1 MKKILL
7 FSVLFLC
14 VALTSFARTKAV
26 KKIIKNDRYEII
38 ITKEKTNEA
47 VVSLTY
53 TDGCGRFCT
62 VTMRIF
68 CCLTDEDIFA
78 YAEEQALNRLGSD
91 GCFIL

>member
-1 MKKILL
+1 MLKQKQFKKL
-7 FSVLFLC
+7 
-14 VALTSFARTKAV
+14 
-26 KKIIKNDRYEII
+26 IKNDRYELK
-38 ITKEKTNEA
+38 ITKEKSNEA

-62 VTMRIF
+62 VTMRIL
-68 CCLTDEDIFA
+68 CCLTDEDIFG

>member
-38 ITKEKTNEA
+38 ITKEKTN
-47 VVSLTY
+47 V
-53 TDGCGRFCT
+53 
-62 VTMRIF
+62 
-68 CCLTDEDIFA
+68 
-78 YAEEQALNRLGSD
+78 
-91 GCFIL
+91 